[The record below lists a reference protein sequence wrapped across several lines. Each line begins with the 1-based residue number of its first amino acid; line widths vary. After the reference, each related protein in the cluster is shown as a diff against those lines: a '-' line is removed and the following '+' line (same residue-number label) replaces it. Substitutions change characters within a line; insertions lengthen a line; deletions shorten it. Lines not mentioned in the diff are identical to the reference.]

1 MGFPGNKKGFGS
13 YFRLQSQATGF
24 ADLNK
29 KYFVI
34 LFHCILMI
42 LCAAFFLKRVTESL
56 CNSSGSTAYR
66 ENINTSSKMCISLIA
81 VNVEVLRAVT
91 KSYKVAWAFPWCLE
105 GKLSLSAGSME

>member
-42 LCAAFFLKRVTESL
+42 LCAAFFLKRVTSPCATVVVPQHTEK
-56 CNSSGSTAYR
+56 T
-66 ENINTSSKMCISLIA
+66 
-81 VNVEVLRAVT
+81 
-91 KSYKVAWAFPWCLE
+91 
-105 GKLSLSAGSME
+105 